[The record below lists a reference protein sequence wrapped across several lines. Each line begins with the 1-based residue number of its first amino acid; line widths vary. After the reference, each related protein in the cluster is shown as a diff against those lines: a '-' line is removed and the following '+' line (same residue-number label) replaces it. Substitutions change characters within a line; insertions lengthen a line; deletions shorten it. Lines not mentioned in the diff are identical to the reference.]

1 MPILKGLLLALCLA
15 LLFCVPANAQENF
28 FSGKTIR
35 IIVGSSPGG
44 GYDYWARLLA
54 RYMSKYIP
62 GNPEVVVQN
71 MPGGGSLVATNY
83 VYSVAKPDGLTL
95 GMPNQLVYMGQ
106 VVGDKEARFDIQRLN
121 WIGSPDRNPTVLYI
135 RADTPYKS
143 MDDVVKAKAPP
154 KCGGS
159 GRDSA
164 SLMLA
169 LEDLIGAKFEVILGY
184 QGGSQTDLAVER
196 GEVVC
201 RSMGLGAHFSRQP
214 FTLWH
219 GKDFDRH
226 LVQTGR
232 KRDDRAADTPT
243 LYELMDRYKTPEVG
257 RQLATVLTA
266 GENFGH
272 PMIPPPGVPA
282 DRVKLLREAY
292 ANTLKDPALIVDI
305 KKQEYDFD
313 PVSGEELQGLAK
325 TVVNQPPQVIERL
338 KKILGN

>member
-1 MPILKGLLLALCLA
+1 MTILKVFFSIIFLVLLSRD
-15 LLFCVPANAQENF
+15 PARAQDNF
-28 FSGKTIR
+28 FAGKTIR
-35 IIVGSSPGG
+35 IVVGSSPGG

-54 RYMSKYIP
+54 RSMAKYIP

-83 VYSVAKPDGLTL
+83 VYSVAKADGLTL
-95 GMPNQLVYMGQ
+95 GMPNQSVYMAQ
-106 VVGDKEARFDIQRLN
+106 VVGDKEARFDAQKLN

-143 MDDVVKAKAPP
+143 MDEVIKAKAPP

-169 LEDLIGAKFEVILGY
+169 LEDLIGAKFEVVLGY

-219 GKDFDRH
+219 HKDFDRH
-226 LVQTGR
+226 LVQSGR
-232 KRDDRAADTPT
+232 KRDDRATDTPT
-243 LYELMDRYKTPEVG
+243 IHELMDRYKTPELG

-272 PMIPPPGVPA
+272 PMLAPPGVPP
-282 DRVKLLREAY
+282 DRVKLLRDAY
-292 ANTLKDPALIVDI
+292 TKTLRDPALLADV

-313 PVSGEELQGLAK
+313 PVSGEELQALAK
-325 TVVNQPPQVIERL
+325 TVVSQPAPIVERL

>member
-1 MPILKGLLLALCLA
+1 MNMVTILFSILFGAILCSVSA
-15 LLFCVPANAQENF
+15 HAQDDF

-35 IIVGSSPGG
+35 IVVGSSPGG

-54 RYMSKYIP
+54 RHIPKYIR
-62 GNPEVVVQN
+62 GNPEMVVQN

-83 VYSVAKPDGLTL
+83 VYSVAKPDGMTL

-106 VVGDKEARFDIQRLN
+106 VAGDKEVRFDIQKLN

-143 MDDVVKAKAPP
+143 MDDVIKATTPP

-159 GRDSA
+159 GRDSS
-164 SLMLA
+164 SLIFA
-169 LEDLIGAKFEVILGY
+169 LEDLVGAKFEVVLGY
-184 QGGSQTDLAVER
+184 QGGSQTDLAIER

-219 GKDFDRH
+219 SKGFDRH

-243 LYELMDRYKTPEVG
+243 LYELMERYRTPELG

-266 GENFGH
+266 GEEFGH
-272 PMIPPPGVPA
+272 PMIAPPGLPA
-282 DRVKLLREAY
+282 ERVKLLREAY
-292 ANTLKDPALIVDI
+292 ANTLKDPALIADI
-305 KKQEYDFD
+305 KKQQYDFD
-313 PVSGEELQGLAK
+313 PVAGDELQALAK

>member
-1 MPILKGLLLALCLA
+1 MTILKVLLSIIFLVLLCRDA
-15 LLFCVPANAQENF
+15 ARAQDNF
-28 FSGKTIR
+28 FAGKTVR
-35 IIVGSSPGG
+35 IVVGSSPGG

-54 RYMSKYIP
+54 RSMAKYIP

-71 MPGGGSLVATNY
+71 MPGGGSLMATNY
-83 VYSVAKPDGLTL
+83 VYGVAKPDGLTL
-95 GMPNQLVYMGQ
+95 GMPNQSVYMAQ
-106 VVGDKEARFDIQRLN
+106 VVGDKEARFDAPKFN

-135 RADTPYKS
+135 RADAPYKS
-143 MDDVVKAKAPP
+143 MDDVIKAKAPP

-164 SLMLA
+164 SLVFA
-169 LEDLIGAKFEVILGY
+169 LEDLIGAKFEVVLGY

-219 GKDFDRH
+219 HKDFDRH
-226 LVQTGR
+226 LVQSGR
-232 KRDDRAADTPT
+232 KRDDRATDTPT
-243 LYELMDRYKTPEVG
+243 IHELMDRYKTSELG

-272 PMIPPPGVPA
+272 PMLAPPGVPP
-282 DRVKLLREAY
+282 DRVKVLRDAY
-292 ANTLKDPALIVDI
+292 AKALKDPALLADV

-313 PVSGEELQGLAK
+313 PVSGEDLQALAK
-325 TVVNQPPQVIERL
+325 TVVSQPAPVIERL

>member
-1 MPILKGLLLALCLA
+1 MTIVNILLSIFSVAMLC
-15 LLFCVPANAQENF
+15 CVPASAQDHF

-35 IIVGSSPGG
+35 IVVGSSPGG

-54 RYMSKYIP
+54 RHLPKYIR

-83 VYSVAKPDGLTL
+83 VYGVSKPDGLTL

-106 VVGDKEARFDIQRLN
+106 VVGDKEARFDIQKLN

-135 RADTPYKS
+135 RADTPYKT
-143 MDDVVKAKAPP
+143 MDDVIRAKTPP

-159 GRDSA
+159 GRDSS
-164 SLMLA
+164 SLIFA
-169 LEDLIGAKFEVILGY
+169 LEDLIGAKFEVVLGY
-184 QGGSQTDLAVER
+184 QGGSQTDLAIER
-196 GEVVC
+196 AEVVC

-219 GKDFDRH
+219 SRDFDRH

-232 KRDDRAADTPT
+232 KRDDRASETPT
-243 LYELMDRYKTPEVG
+243 LYELMDRYKTAELG

-272 PMIPPPGVPA
+272 PMMAPPGVPA

-292 ANTLKDPALIVDI
+292 AYTLKDPALIADL
-305 KKQEYDFD
+305 KKQQYDFD
-313 PVSGEELQGLAK
+313 PVSGEELQTLAK
-325 TVVNQPPQVIERL
+325 TVVNQPPPVIERL
-338 KKILGN
+338 KKILGH